1 MSWFLYMALDKGQT
15 LFFRI
20 WRSNFPTTIYWE
32 GILSWL
38 CILGTCVKNYMYTL
52 QITYKVYYVCIGLFL
67 CSLLCSIGIFQ
78 RMFKSLL
85 FTCAPYVYKTYT
97 YVCVCVYIYI
107 YKHYIYK
114 KQGHIV
120 NICILNVWW
129 ALWTSALLSFIYFR
143 KKKWAIIS
151 SNISSAHFLS
161 SLFLVLPYIF
171 YHLIYYMTQ
180 TPPLIFFIIFSMLQ
194 IT

>member
-129 ALWTSALLSFIYFR
+129 ALWTSALLYFIYFR
-143 KKKWAIIS
+143 KKNEPLFLQIFLLHIS
-151 SNISSAHFLS
+151 S
-161 SLFLVLPYIF
+161 LVSFWYF
-171 YHLIYYMTQ
+171 LIY
-180 TPPLIFFIIFSMLQ
+180 FIIWY
-194 IT
+194 ITWHRLLL